1 MSSVAQHSV
10 AIPAGASAVQIGSFG
25 TIGGKLGVLTLHVS
39 MTAATD
45 FAGKPKAVDPGI
57 FTFQESEDGASWTTL
72 GSSTTVQGEKTI
84 TLMPTK
90 ALVKI
95 LGRTTAGKGGTAKL
109 DLHYT
114 GRFGRGQLDFRVY
127 GGKEGYTY
135 AGDPS
140 TDPTG
145 AELGLGTASGNT
157 PAAWPPVAPPTP

>member
-10 AIPAGASAVQIGSFG
+10 SIPTGATALQIGSFG
-25 TIGGKLGVLTLHVS
+25 TIGGKLGVITLHVA

-57 FTFQESEDGASWTTL
+57 FTFQESEDGVTWTTL
-72 GSSTTVQGEKTI
+72 GTSTTVSGENTI
-84 TLMPTK
+84 KLIPTK
-90 ALVKI
+90 ALVKM
-95 LGRTTAGKGGTAKL
+95 LGKTTAGHGGTAKV
-109 DLHYT
+109 DFHYT

-135 AGDPS
+135 AGDTS

-145 AELGLGTASGNT
+145 VELGLGTASGNT
-157 PAAWPPVAPPTP
+157 PATWPPVAPPQP